1 MEEKNKDT
9 KKLSYEEL
17 EKAAVQ
23 LQQRAM
29 MAENKL
35 RGIDFASIRLNWLF
49 KVLENKETFKPEF
62 VSKCANE
69 VQEMLTID
77 SEDTEG
83 TTDEQAGEAD

>member
-1 MEEKNKDT
+1 
-9 KKLSYEEL
+9 
-17 EKAAVQ
+17 
-23 LQQRAM
+23 
-29 MAENKL
+29 
-35 RGIDFASIRLNWLF
+35 LF